1 MGTIYVINSQGQREP
16 FSFKKIYISAQ
27 RVGAPKP
34 LAKSIA
40 QQIQKEAYPGIT
52 TREIYQK
59 IRQLLLAEKPIFGMR
74 YSLKEAI
81 RKMGPSGFPFEKYI
95 GAIFKTLGFNVLLHQ
110 FINGKCIESYEIDFL
125 AKKERQLIL
134 GECKYHSLAGNRV
147 DLKVALATY
156 ARFLDIKNGDFFKK
170 GASRNLKLRPMLVTN
185 TKFTSQVIQYANCYK
200 IDLLG
205 WRYPELRGLEYLIE
219 SEKLYPVTILPS
231 INERILNLL
240 ANYHLMLV
248 KDIIGKD
255 TEKKLKKIGLKN
267 NEIETLQKEAHLL
280 LSYTNNDKRF
290 TL

>member
-1 MGTIYVINSQGQREP
+1 MGTIYVINSLGQKEP
-16 FSFKKIYISAQ
+16 FSFRKIYISAQ

-34 LAKSIA
+34 LARNIA
-40 QQIQKEAYPGIT
+40 QKIEKEAYPGIT
-52 TREIYQK
+52 TREIYEK
-59 IRQLLLAEKPIFGMR
+59 IRHLLLVEKPAYGMR

-110 FINGKCIESYEIDFL
+110 FISGQCIESYEIDFL
-125 AKKERQLIL
+125 AKKEKQIIL

-170 GASRNLKLRPMLVTN
+170 SFKEKLKLRAMLVTN
-185 TKFTSQVIQYANCYK
+185 TKFTSQVIQYAQCYK
-200 IDLLG
+200 IDLIG

-219 SEKLYPVTILPS
+219 SEKLYPITILPS
-231 INERILNLL
+231 INDRILNLL

-248 KDIIGKD
+248 KDITG
-255 TEKKLKKIGLKN
+255 TEGEKKLKKIGLKN

-290 TL
+290 SL

>member
-1 MGTIYVINSQGQREP
+1 MSPLYVINSQGQQEP

-34 LAKSIA
+34 LARNIA
-40 QQIQKEAYPGIT
+40 IQIQKEAYPGIT
-52 TREIYQK
+52 TKEIYQK
-59 IRQLLLAEKPIFGMR
+59 IHDALYLEKPVYGMR

-81 RKMGPSGFPFEKYI
+81 RKLGPSGFPFEKYI
-95 GAIFKTLGFNVLLHQ
+95 GAIFQTLGFDVLYHQ
-110 FINGKCIESYEIDFL
+110 FISGKCISNYEIDFL
-125 AKKERQLIL
+125 AKKDKQLLL
-134 GECKYHSLAGNRV
+134 GECKFHSFSGNRV
-147 DLKVALATY
+147 DLKVVLANY

-170 GASRNLKLRPMLVTN
+170 EKLKNLKLRPLLVTN

-200 IDLLG
+200 VDLLG

-231 INERILNLL
+231 INQHILSLF

-248 KDIIGKD
+248 KDIISPEGL
-255 TEKKLKKIGLKN
+255 KKLKKIGLLQK
-267 NEIETLQKEAHLL
+267 EIETLQKEANLL
-280 LSYTNNDKRF
+280 LNYSNNDKRF

>member
-1 MGTIYVINSQGQREP
+1 MTTIYVINSEGQKEP

-34 LAKSIA
+34 LARNIA
-40 QQIQKEAYPGIT
+40 KIIEKEAYPGIT

-59 IRQLLLAEKPIFGMR
+59 IRQLLLEEKPVFGIR

-110 FINGKCIESYEIDFL
+110 FISGKCIENYEIDFL
-125 AKKERQLIL
+125 AKREKQLIL

-170 GASRNLKLRPMLVTN
+170 GSYAKLKLRPMLVTN
-185 TKFTSQVIQYANCYK
+185 TKFTTQVIQYAQCYK
-200 IDLLG
+200 IDLIG

-231 INERILNLL
+231 INERITNLL
-240 ANYHLMLV
+240 ANYQLMLV
-248 KDIIGKD
+248 KDIIDSEG
-255 TEKKLKKIGLKN
+255 EKKLKKIGLKN
-267 NEIETLQKEAHLL
+267 KEIETLQKEANLL

-290 TL
+290 TF